1 LDVLSCIDIVQLLSQ
16 SVAPADPAS
25 TQQLC
30 LYAELGATDLKGGR
44 MTVSA
49 GATCAD
55 APC

>member
-30 LYAELGATDLKGGR
+30 LYAELDATE
-44 MTVSA
+44 
-49 GATCAD
+49 
-55 APC
+55 